1 MCKSEIFATIIKIVS
16 METEVSEILILSDC
30 KSTDTVDA
38 RYLLVYF
45 LSQNGLYPS
54 SIASYINKTKRSV
67 NYILANF
74 ETRLK
79 QGKIMGIYM
88 EKIKKSL
95 GNN

>member
-1 MCKSEIFATIIKIVS
+1 MCKSEIFATIMKVVS
-16 METEVSEILILSDC
+16 TETEVSESLILSDC

-45 LSQNGLYPS
+45 LSQSGLYPP
-54 SIASYINKTKRSV
+54 SIASYIHKTNRSV

-74 ETRLK
+74 ENRLK
-79 QGKIMGIYM
+79 QGKIMRVYM
-88 EKIKKSL
+88 EKIKKTL

>member
-1 MCKSEIFATIIKIVS
+1 MCKSEIFSTIIKIVS
-16 METEVSEILILSDC
+16 METEVSESLILSDC
-30 KSTDTVDA
+30 RSTDAVDA

-45 LSQNGLYPS
+45 LQQNGLYPS
-54 SIASYINKTKRSV
+54 AIASYINKTNRSV

-74 ETRLK
+74 ENRLK
-79 QGKIMGIYM
+79 QGKIMRIYM

>member
-1 MCKSEIFATIIKIVS
+1 MCKSEIFATIMKVVS
-16 METEVSEILILSDC
+16 TETEVSESLILSDC

-45 LSQNGLYPS
+45 LSQSGLYLP
-54 SIASYINKTKRSV
+54 SIASYIHKTNRSV

-74 ETRLK
+74 ENRLK
-79 QGKIMGIYM
+79 QGKIMRVYM

>member
-16 METEVSEILILSDC
+16 METEVSESLILSDC

-45 LSQNGLYPS
+45 LSQSGLYPP
-54 SIASYINKTKRSV
+54 SIASYIQKTNRSV

-74 ETRLK
+74 ENRLK
-79 QGKIMGIYM
+79 QGKIMRVYM
-88 EKIKKSL
+88 GKIKKSL